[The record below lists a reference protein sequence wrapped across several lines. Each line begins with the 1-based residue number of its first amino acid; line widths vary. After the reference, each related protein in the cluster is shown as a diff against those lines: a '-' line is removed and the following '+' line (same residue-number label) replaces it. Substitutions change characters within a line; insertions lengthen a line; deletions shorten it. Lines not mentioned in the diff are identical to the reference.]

1 MNKVFYLVGAMALLG
16 GCSSMSFNDKDPE
29 IMERPPEVIDKP
41 PEAVTIGKAE
51 VPSWFLDMP
60 EDTESRIY
68 SVGTGISDD
77 LQFSIDK
84 AVHDAKINLADKM
97 ASKSSAEI
105 KAFIS
110 DNGKGGQGQTTRKI
124 QKVSKSGFKNIDVSR
139 YTIEE
144 RSVVQDRRYFRTY
157 VQLSIDPN
165 DRYDGGDVVNTYN
178 PQDEVIATQAM
189 DDL

>member
-16 GCSSMSFNDKDPE
+16 GCSSMSMNDNDPN
-29 IMERPPEVIDKP
+29 IMDRPPEVIDKP
-41 PEAVTIGKAE
+41 PEAVTIGKTT
-51 VPSWFLDMP
+51 VPSWFLEMP

-157 VQLSIDPN
+157 VQLSIDPS
-165 DRYDGGDVVNTYN
+165 DRYEGGDVVNTYN

>member
-29 IMERPPEVIDKP
+29 IMERPLEVIDKP

-157 VQLSIDPN
+157 VQLSIDPS
-165 DRYDGGDVVNTYN
+165 DRYEGGDVVNTYN